1 MGWRRRSWKLS
12 ITKVA
17 SILCGVI
24 CIYYLGRELGLPT
37 ALAQGAIQPFYLERT
52 LFDSVGNG
60 QVVPSSDEE
69 IIVRRSDGTTVR
81 VERVGTVQASQQ
93 VRIISYIDGTTVRI
107 ADGVKSR
114 STFLRES
121 NPNRDRLRTLLTQSQ
136 KDCGFGTG
144 AGTGTVIGFDKIM
157 GLDVVLTQRTYSQNR
172 VTRTVAPRLGCED
185 LYYKTEQIQ
194 PDGSFKLITESRL
207 TQLTLG
213 EPNASW
219 FSPGGGFDEVRPSEL
234 QRRIIDNLG
243 LTLGTVDARIAEQG
257 AAELDKQYFRKP
269 HENLPPSELYIR
281 QMQTSLDLNVEQ
293 VERLK
298 RILADT
304 GEAYRSLG
312 LAQGPA
318 AVAIRNAHNSRVR
331 EILTPGQ
338 QMRFDELQRRRKEGN
353 GARQGSSVK

>member
-1 MGWRRRSWKLS
+1 
-12 ITKVA
+12 
-17 SILCGVI
+17 
-24 CIYYLGRELGLPT
+24 
-37 ALAQGAIQPFYLERT
+37 
-52 LFDSVGNG
+52 
-60 QVVPSSDEE
+60 
-69 IIVRRSDGTTVR
+69 
-81 VERVGTVQASQQ
+81 
-93 VRIISYIDGTTVRI
+93 
-107 ADGVKSR
+107 
-114 STFLRES
+114 
-121 NPNRDRLRTLLTQSQ
+121 
-136 KDCGFGTG
+136 
-144 AGTGTVIGFDKIM
+144 
-157 GLDVVLTQRTYSQNR
+157 
-172 VTRTVAPRLGCED
+172 
-185 LYYKTEQIQ
+185 
-194 PDGSFKLITESRL
+194 
-207 TQLTLG
+207 
-213 EPNASW
+213 
-219 FSPGGGFDEVRPSEL
+219 
-234 QRRIIDNLG
+234 
-243 LTLGTVDARIAEQG
+243 VDARIAEQG